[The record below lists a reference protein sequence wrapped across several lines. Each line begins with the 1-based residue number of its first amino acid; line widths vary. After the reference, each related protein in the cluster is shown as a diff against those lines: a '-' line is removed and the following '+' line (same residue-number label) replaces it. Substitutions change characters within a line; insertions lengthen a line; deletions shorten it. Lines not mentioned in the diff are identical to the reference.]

1 MSTKHP
7 THIPIALS
15 EARRHL
21 DHWRSQQP
29 TKRTRLPQA
38 LWRKAVVLAQEHG
51 LNKTARA
58 LNVKYDS
65 LRKHL
70 HEAVAAEESSVKSQP
85 EFIELL
91 PGPGTPS
98 GVAKPQV
105 ECMIEW
111 AEGPNATVRMHIKGA
126 GLSELT
132 ALAHVFRSDRT

>member
-7 THIPIALS
+7 TNIPIALS
-15 EARRHL
+15 EARRQL

-29 TKRTRLPQA
+29 TKRTRLPQE

-70 HEAVAAEESSVKSQP
+70 HEAGAAEESSVKP
-85 EFIELL
+85 PPHFIELM
-91 PGPGTPS
+91 PGTMTPGGVECTIEWLRVPTRPS
-98 GVAKPQV
+98 GCISRAPV
-105 ECMIEW
+105 CR
-111 AEGPNATVRMHIKGA
+111 N
-126 GLSELT
+126 
-132 ALAHVFRSDRT
+132 

>member
-1 MSTKHP
+1 MNTKQP
-7 THIPIALS
+7 ANIPIALS
-15 EARRHL
+15 EARRQL
-21 DHWRSQQP
+21 DHWRSQRP
-29 TKRTRLPQA
+29 TKRTRLPQE

-70 HEAVAAEESSVKSQP
+70 HEAGAAEESSVRPQP
-85 EFIELL
+85 DFIELL
-91 PGPGTPS
+91 PGTITPG
-98 GVAKPQV
+98 GV

-111 AEGPNATVRMHIKGA
+111 VEGQHATVRMHIKGA

-132 ALAHVFRSDRT
+132 ALAGVLKSSRT

>member
-1 MSTKHP
+1 MNTKHH
-7 THIPIALS
+7 TNIPIALS
-15 EARRHL
+15 EARRQL

-29 TKRTRLPQA
+29 TKRTRLPQE

-70 HEAVAAEESSVKSQP
+70 HEAGAAEESSVKPQP
-85 EFIELL
+85 DFIELL
-91 PGPGTPS
+91 PGTITPG
-98 GVAKPQV
+98 GV
-105 ECMIEW
+105 ECMVEW
-111 AEGPNATVRMHIKGA
+111 VEGQHATVRMHIKGA

-132 ALAHVFRSDRT
+132 ALAGVLKSRRT